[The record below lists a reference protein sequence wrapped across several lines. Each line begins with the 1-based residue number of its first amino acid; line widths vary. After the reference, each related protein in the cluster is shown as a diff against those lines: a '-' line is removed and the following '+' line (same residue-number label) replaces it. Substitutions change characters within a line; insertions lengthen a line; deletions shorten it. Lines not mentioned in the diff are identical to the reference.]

1 MYLPWYLQACQID
14 SHMTSSP
21 PKRPN
26 SQPSEGRLDSKMA
39 SGSERSGKSHIAGE
53 DVTEM
58 RVGIDDLP
66 DEVLLMIFSHL
77 SFSELIDVVRNV
89 CHRWRRLYKVRKLW
103 HNKEYHIGVSKHC
116 DSDSCRCS
124 TNEREVIR
132 TFMNAP
138 YLRKV
143 HLWQGVTSHVIYML
157 SARCHK
163 LLELRLPHT
172 QKLTHLM
179 LDNLFEKCSQILK
192 LRISY
197 TLLSSE
203 KCVKAVTHLKYLR
216 VLDLLARSREENS
229 GTLVLPPGVL
239 QPLYDSCPRL
249 ARVDFG
255 CLHVNISD
263 LWNFLNAKRSTL
275 EYIRVKWA
283 MDRTSCVPP
292 LLTVCAD
299 KLKRLELYDYNLAR
313 RVASEA
319 FTALG
324 SLKNLWEL
332 KISLNRKPPRGTA
345 ALAFTTGG
353 LPKLRHLLIWYASGL
368 EDDTVVA
375 IIRGCPAL
383 QLLAIRDAHLVSDA
397 AFCEISHLEHLET
410 LDVSCCRGLTGAF
423 FPHLTALPRLH
434 TLRMEKMDFTKLQP
448 GLNGILELS
457 GVRCL
462 RLDYSRVTG
471 VPFDQFPGKLI
482 SLRELKIPGCVGD
495 PKATDGLAERMPDL
509 QICGSIEAEQP
520 ALEAAYCESDTEL

>member
-58 RVGIDDLP
+58 RVSIDDLP

-283 MDRTSCVPP
+283 MDRT
-292 LLTVCAD
+292 
-299 KLKRLELYDYNLAR
+299 R
-313 RVASEA
+313 
-319 FTALG
+319 
-324 SLKNLWEL
+324 
-332 KISLNRKPPRGTA
+332 
-345 ALAFTTGG
+345 TGG

>member
-1 MYLPWYLQACQID
+1 MYLPWYLQACLTD

-26 SQPSEGRLDSKMA
+26 SQPSEGRLDRKMA
-39 SGSERSGKSHIAGE
+39 SGSERSGESHVAGE

-124 TNEREVIR
+124 TNEREMIR

-157 SARCHK
+157 SARCFK

-203 KCVKAVTHLKYLR
+203 KCVKTLTHLKYLR

-229 GTLVLPPGVL
+229 GSLVLPPGVL
-239 QPLYDSCPRL
+239 RPLHDGCPRL

-299 KLKRLELYDYNLAR
+299 KLQRLELYDYNIAR

-332 KISLNRKPPRGTA
+332 KISLNRKLPRGTA
-345 ALAFTTGG
+345 ALAFT
-353 LPKLRHLLIWYASGL
+353 
-368 EDDTVVA
+368 
-375 IIRGCPAL
+375 
-383 QLLAIRDAHLVSDA
+383 
-397 AFCEISHLEHLET
+397 
-410 LDVSCCRGLTGAF
+410 LDVSSCRGLTGAF
-423 FPHLTALPRLH
+423 FSHLTALPRLH

-448 GLNGILELS
+448 GLNSILELS
-457 GVRCL
+457 AVRCL
-462 RLDYSRVTG
+462 RFDYSRLTG

-495 PKATDGLAERMPDL
+495 PKATDGLAERMPGL